1 MEKINC
7 QARYVV
13 LTSYTK
19 ISKGIGFTNHAAC
32 QPVTP
37 ENIRECLS
45 QRNEILPTLCS
56 VKRREQLQ
64 HEAKNYLFFLF
75 GQEAHA
81 RIRHQPLATKEVNLF
96 Q

>member
-45 QRNEILPTLCS
+45 QRN
-56 VKRREQLQ
+56 
-64 HEAKNYLFFLF
+64 
-75 GQEAHA
+75 
-81 RIRHQPLATKEVNLF
+81 
-96 Q
+96 